1 MLIFNF
7 RPFLGVWVPEDA
19 VVHPKKVSEA
29 LAYLAY
35 TGGAK
40 FVGNCEL
47 SSVNTHNSNK
57 YAAGSSANITV
68 ESVSTSLGKIEC
80 EYFVNC
86 GGKKVFAKP

>member
-1 MLIFNF
+1 MKPVAIVI
-7 RPFLGVWVPEDA
+7 PGVWVPEDA

-40 FVGNCEL
+40 FIGNCEVAR
-47 SSVNTHNSNK
+47 VNSHNSNK
-57 YAAGSSANITV
+57 YAPGSSRNVTV
-68 ESVSTSLGKIEC
+68 ESVDTSLGRIEC

-86 GGKKVFAKP
+86 AGN